1 MKEDEMGEICVTQGR
16 GSADMALARKHEETR
31 RLVRPRGRWV
41 DNVKTTLIIIG
52 RYWTSCM

>member
-52 RYWTSCM
+52 RYWTS